1 MTPHVH
7 LITELGS
14 VADGHASLL
23 LIKGTGEE
31 GEGQGWGRGRRGR
44 KGRSRKAG
52 NPVTD
57 HHQVW

>member
-31 GEGQGWGRGRRGR
+31 GEGQGWGEGEEGEEREEQ
-44 KGRSRKAG
+44 KG
-52 NPVTD
+52 
-57 HHQVW
+57 W